1 MNKQIFLT
9 RKAEAERDNL
19 LAFKEQ
25 VKAENPCANTIAE
38 YVRAVKSYNKRNFES
53 TERLV
58 NIIYSQRG
66 MRSISS
72 SQSVIHALHQMRN
85 R

>member
-1 MNKQIFLT
+1 MNKQIFLQK
-9 RKAEAERDNL
+9 KAQAERDNL

-25 VKAENPCANTIAE
+25 VKAENPCANTIKE
-38 YVRAVKSYNKRNFES
+38 YVRSVKSYNKRNFES

-58 NIIYSQRG
+58 KIIYSQKG

-72 SQSVIHALHQMRN
+72 SQNVIHALHLMRN
-85 R
+85 L